1 MIVSLYISF
10 WQQKSM
16 IYLMIVSLYISFSLF
31 LREHTFLA
39 AIFGRVFWMP
49 MESPRNC
56 CGEERAEASGN
67 GCREPLQVLSLGY
80 EVGSSD
86 SGTDFGKK
94 GY

>member
-1 MIVSLYISF
+1 
-10 WQQKSM
+10 
-16 IYLMIVSLYISFSLF
+16 
-31 LREHTFLA
+31 
-39 AIFGRVFWMP
+39 